1 MPDRHKIN
9 VAVSTVYDS
18 LSSDAID
25 CAQFVIALEEG
36 LSVLPGFSVGQVGI
50 EDHFFV
56 HLGFAEIDDQLR
68 AVSVVVGFHAIEP
81 LSQPSEIDYFLRQ
94 YTGHFIARPRGGRGY
109 HVSGGGL
116 RGNYQTCRAGLVG
129 AVGNMPRS
137 RKINREK
144 VQASL
149 DKTCPKC
156 GLHHCA
162 SSGQAGGSLI

>member
-9 VAVSTVYDS
+9 VAASTVYDS

-94 YTGHFIARPRGGRGY
+94 YTGHFIAS
-109 HVSGGGL
+109 HEAAAA
-116 RGNYQTCRAGLVG
+116 TTLVE
-129 AVGNMPRS
+129 AVYEEITRRVEQGWLEP
-137 RKINREK
+137 
-144 VQASL
+144 
-149 DKTCPKC
+149 
-156 GLHHCA
+156 
-162 SSGQAGGSLI
+162 